1 MFNRMLSAFGI
12 GGPSVDTVLDS
23 PHAVPGQAITG
34 QVRIQG
40 GSADAEISQVVLS
53 LVTRVEVEHGNH
65 EYGDHEYG
73 DHEYGDHEYG
83 GVSEFFR
90 LVVQQGVRVPAG
102 QLVSIPFLLA
112 LPWETPITAVGGA
125 PLPGMSV
132 GVRTE
137 LLVAGA
143 PDKGDLDPVL
153 VGPLPSQNKVLDA
166 FGQLGFSFRG
176 ADVEAGRLP
185 GVPHELGFRQEL
197 EFFPPARF
205 AGRVN
210 QVELTFVAN
219 PHELHVI
226 LEADKRGGM
235 FSSGGDTSGHLRL
248 SHQEAQATDWT
259 AAISDW
265 LTQVAERGQANPAF
279 GGAHNPAFGGRPGHN
294 PAFGGQPGYGAQPGY
309 AGQPGYGGRG
319 YDHDDYD
326 HRNGQQRRPGM
337 GGMLA
342 AGAAGVAGGVV
353 GGMVLGGVAEE
364 FFGDDEE

>member
-23 PHAVPGQAITG
+23 PHAVPGQPITG

-40 GSADAEISQVVLS
+40 GSSDAEIGQVMLS
-53 LVTRVEVEHGNH
+53 LVTQVEVERGGFGGFGG
-65 EYGDHEYG
+65 GDERG
-73 DHEYGDHEYG
+73 E
-83 GVSEFFR
+83 VAEFFR
-90 LVVQQGVRVPAG
+90 MVVQQGLRVPAG
-102 QLVSIPFLLA
+102 QLVSIPFQLPV
-112 LPWETPITAVGGA
+112 PWETPITAVGGA
-125 PLPGMSV
+125 ALPGLSV

-166 FGQLGFSFRG
+166 FGQLGFSFRS

-185 GVPHELGFRQEL
+185 GVPHELGFYQEL
-197 EFFPPARF
+197 EFFPPAQF

-210 QVELTFVAN
+210 QVELTFVATA
-219 PHELHVI
+219 HELHVI
-226 LEADKRGGM
+226 LEADRRRGG

-248 SHQEAQATDWT
+248 SHQEAQVTDWA
-259 AAISDW
+259 AAISGW
-265 LTQVAERGQANPAF
+265 LAQVAERGRPNPAF
-279 GGAHNPAFGGRPGHN
+279 GGAAHNPAFGGQNGHN
-294 PAFGGQPGYGAQPGY
+294 PAFSEQPGYGGQPGYGR
-309 AGQPGYGGRG
+309 RG

-326 HRNGQQRRPGM
+326 QHGQRRGAGM

-342 AGAAGVAGGVV
+342 AGAAGAAGGVL
-353 GGMVLGGVAEE
+353 GGMAISSMADE
-364 FFGDDEE
+364 FFGDDEG